1 MAKYETRLRG
11 DFDETLRYLHD
22 GILDKSASASYE
34 DESCV
39 QCAGVRCCVRVYERY
54 SWSGGNRLSMT
65 LTLVGD
71 GEDLFLSA
79 ITSGGS
85 QGCSLSSIPGGRN
98 FSWIPSGNWRRA
110 GYDFAAAGRGRND
123 SLDRFDC
130 FFLLFFQ
137 F

>member
-79 ITSGGS
+79 ITSG
-85 QGCSLSSIPGGRN
+85 
-98 FSWIPSGNWRRA
+98 NWRRA